1 LTFPPEENQDRGPD
15 RYVMDIYI
23 PIACDFLPP
32 KKINS
37 TLSGVLMVGLHRSE
51 RYDKMEITIKQW
63 FKGRE
68 RVG

>member
-1 LTFPPEENQDRGPD
+1 MTFPPEENQDRGPD
-15 RYVMDIYI
+15 RYVMYMYI
-23 PIACDFLPP
+23 PIARFIPP
-32 KKINS
+32 KKEIV

>member
-32 KKINS
+32 KKRNS
-37 TLSGVLMVGLHRSE
+37 NFERRFDGRIASE
-51 RYDKMEITIKQW
+51 RKV
-63 FKGRE
+63 R
-68 RVG
+68 